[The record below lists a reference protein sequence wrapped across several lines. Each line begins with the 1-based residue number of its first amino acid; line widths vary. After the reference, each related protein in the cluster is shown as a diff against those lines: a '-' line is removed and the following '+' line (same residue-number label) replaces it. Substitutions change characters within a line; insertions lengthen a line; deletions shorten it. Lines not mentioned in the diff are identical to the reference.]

1 MAYFAKPGYNQL
13 GEVECEDLENL
24 GVQSKDVA
32 RLACNNGREILSI
45 RNMGA
50 VHRRVFVEASD

>member
-1 MAYFAKPGYNQL
+1 VACFAKPGYNQL
-13 GEVECEDLENL
+13 GEVESEDLENL

-32 RLACNNGREILSI
+32 RLACKNGRGILSI
-45 RNMGA
+45 RNIDA